1 MKIKKF
7 KAADSH
13 AALRMIRDEI
23 GPDASILTSY
33 GVPGG
38 VEYVVALD
46 WPQETVSVSM
56 PARAGAGSSA
66 DILMQA
72 RSAQTQTRSEPA
84 TTASMAEASRSE
96 IRQEI
101 DTPRMG
107 WAQEQELLSLKQ
119 ELGSMRHLLER
130 HLQTVSRDELLA
142 TDGVAREQLRR
153 QRIAALPVTRLERG
167 VIAVIGAGG
176 IGRSTLVRR
185 MAIRHMR
192 EAGRDQVGIISLA
205 GEGVGVRESQQALGA
220 ILQIPVLA
228 VDSPAGLLQ
237 ALQQMASRSLVLID
251 MASVSHHDK
260 VGLARA
266 KAMLQALP
274 SVQVMLALAA
284 DSDPAL
290 QSLRIQAWEGLTLD
304 AVALTRVDEAVQLDG
319 LLTLL
324 ATRQLP
330 LAWVADSPRLT
341 DALVPADATS
351 LVDRA
356 LALDPAEASAARHD
370 TLQRQM
376 R

>member
-46 WPQETVSVSM
+46 WPQETAAVAT
-56 PARAGAGSSA
+56 PARPLAGSTA
-66 DILMQA
+66 DILMQGRGA
-72 RSAQTQTRSEPA
+72 LAQTRVEPA
-84 TTASMAEASRSE
+84 MTAPMTDTPRVDV
-96 IRQEI
+96 RQEI

-130 HLQTVSRDELLA
+130 HLQTVSRDELVA
-142 TDGVAREQLRR
+142 TSGLAREQLRR
-153 QRIAALPVTRLERG
+153 QRIAALPVTRLEQG

-192 EAGRDQVGIISLA
+192 EAGRDQVGIISVIGDGI
-205 GEGVGVRESQQALGA
+205 GERESQQALGA
-220 ILQIPVLA
+220 ILQIPVIT
-228 VDSPAGLLQ
+228 VDSPASLLQ
-237 ALQQMASRSLVLID
+237 AMQQMASRSLVLID
-251 MASVSHHDK
+251 MASTSHNDK
-260 VGLARA
+260 IGLART
-266 KAMLQALP
+266 KAMLQSLP
-274 SVQVMLALAA
+274 VRVMLALAA

-304 AVALTRVDEAVQLDG
+304 AVALTRVDEAAQLDG

-330 LAWVADSPRLT
+330 LAWVTDSPRLT
-341 DALVPADATS
+341 DALVPVEAEA

-356 LALDPAEASAARHD
+356 LALDPSEISAVAGD
-370 TLQRQM
+370 TQQRQV